1 MTERHAVSQRTLYT
15 AYPHSCVPEGVG
27 PAPRAGPRVPQR
39 HTLREPS
46 GGTASHSIGLTF
58 PSSVGSMCLVRQNRP
73 LPSGTSTL
81 TGVSC

>member
-27 PAPRAGPRVPQR
+27 PVPRAGPRVPQR
-39 HTLREPS
+39 HTLLEPS

-81 TGVSC
+81 TGVRC